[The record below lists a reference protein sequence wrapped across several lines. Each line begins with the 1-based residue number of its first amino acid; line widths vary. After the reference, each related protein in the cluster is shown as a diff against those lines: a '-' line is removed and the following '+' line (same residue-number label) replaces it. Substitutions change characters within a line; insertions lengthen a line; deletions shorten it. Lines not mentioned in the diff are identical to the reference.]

1 MLKLCFK
8 PGSKKTLQQM
18 FDRINWGVC
27 DQVTRSDVTED
38 NGEYSGAFGGRVPH
52 LCLPEDAGVDLDNP
66 PHPLFCQQGDV
77 SSFSND
83 NSFMIHSL
91 MFMAFKPLILGSKY
105 WIQVLDPMVRY
116 LLIFTFLCSRAIRV
130 LISWNMPIQCFYVI
144 HKD

>member
-1 MLKLCFK
+1 MLKLYFK

-77 SSFSND
+77 YRFSSND
-83 NSFMIHSL
+83 NSLYDGLFIPLCLWRLNLWSL
-91 MFMAFKPLILGSKY
+91 GVNIESK
-105 WIQVLDPMVRY
+105 
-116 LLIFTFLCSRAIRV
+116 S
-130 LISWNMPIQCFYVI
+130 
-144 HKD
+144 